1 MARPTTHT
9 FPQVI
14 RAKNPRVVKFKK
26 YRWMPHS
33 GVALRGRRANY
44 HPDLLT
50 DEEEPPEY
58 EVEAGGAGE
67 DPEAEVKGE

>member
-1 MARPTTHT
+1 MLRCAKKSVFFLSLILARPTTHT

-50 DEEEPPEY
+50 DQEEPL
-58 EVEAGGAGE
+58 E
-67 DPEAEVKGE
+67 DEDE